1 MVSNVLVGSL
11 DDRSMAAAV
20 VNLGGK
26 RLSRAWDGKHL
37 SPMLTPE
44 GRSQL
49 EARSR
54 LLLERITNFEAPEPS
69 EPPDS
74 ESADRYESLLNE
86 FIQLCHMIHS
96 SSSVEDVPDDPGVV
110 LLGDEVVVS
119 CGIGRIER
127 YVIVDPLEAALEA
140 GRISSES
147 PLGSGLLGRSVGESL
162 VMEDNPGQAITILSA
177 SRRKR

>member
-1 MVSNVLVGSL
+1 M
-11 DDRSMAAAV
+11 
-20 VNLGGK
+20 
-26 RLSRAWDGKHL
+26 SRAWDGKHL
-37 SPMLTPE
+37 SPVLTPE

-54 LLLERITNFEAPEPS
+54 LLLERITNFKAPGPS
-69 EPPDS
+69 VAPDS
-74 ESADRYESLLNE
+74 ESADLYESLLNE
-86 FIQLCHMIHS
+86 FVQLNHVIHS

-119 CGIGRIER
+119 CGVGKIER
-127 YVIVDPLEAALEA
+127 YVIVHPLEAALEA

-162 VMEDNPGQAITILSA
+162 ESEDNPGQAITILSA